1 MSRHAQLWLS
11 SIAVAALM
19 RTIRTLS
26 AVLCASYLL
35 SSAYATVL
43 TFDNVDPNN
52 PPFNGQQIPFD
63 YGDRVNALGFDSG
76 GRRNFDLTHGATP
89 NVAVQ
94 MFVANFRDW
103 SLSTYPNN
111 LFVLDTGHA
120 DLTYVARHTKSR
132 GARFIFTAD
141 PQWYVRLHSFQMGSW
156 SGTDRILPFLQVL
169 VDGNAVFTQTN
180 IVISGTTANTFSF
193 DPNVV
198 KGGVIEIRFGNNWT
212 VAIDNIGFSQE
223 LIPEPASITLL
234 VGGLAGL
241 ALRRRTRK

>member
-52 PPFNGQQIPFD
+52 PPSNGQRIPFD
-63 YGDRVNALGFDSG
+63 YGDRVNALGVDSG

-89 NVAVQ
+89 NVAVR
-94 MFVANFRDW
+94 MFTANYNTWNQSD
-103 SLSTYPNN
+103 N
-111 LFVLDTGHA
+111 LFVVDTGHA
-120 DLTYVARHTKSR
+120 NLTYVAWHTKSR

-141 PQWYVRLHSFQMGSW
+141 SQYYVRLHSFQMGGW

-180 IVISGTTANTFSF
+180 IWISGTTANTFSF

>member
-1 MSRHAQLWLS
+1 MRITRTMS
-11 SIAVAALM
+11 AL
-19 RTIRTLS
+19 
-26 AVLCASYLL
+26 LCAGYLL
-35 SSAYATVL
+35 TTSAYATVL
-43 TFDNVDPNN
+43 TFDNASSRN
-52 PPFNGQQIPFD
+52 IPYD
-63 YGDRVNALGFDSG
+63 YGSRVDASGVDVG
-76 GRRNFDLTHGATP
+76 GRTNFNLTHGETP

-94 MFVANFRDW
+94 MFTANYSDW
-103 SLSTYPNN
+103 SQQTN
-111 LFVLDTGHA
+111 LYLWGGGYA
-120 DLTYVARHTKSR
+120 DLTNVAYHNVGQ

-141 PQWYVRLHSFQMGSW
+141 AQYYVRLHSFQMG
-156 SGTDRILPFLQVL
+156 GYLGDRMLPFLQVL

-180 IVISGTTANTFSF
+180 VAISGSTANTFSF

-198 KGGVIEIRFGNNWT
+198 KGGVIEIRFSNNWN

>member
-1 MSRHAQLWLS
+1 
-11 SIAVAALM
+11 M
-19 RTIRTLS
+19 RAIRTLS

-52 PPFNGQQIPFD
+52 APFNGQPIPFD
-63 YGDRVNALGFDSG
+63 YGDRVDASGADSG
-76 GRRNFDLTHGATP
+76 GRISFDLTHGETP

-94 MFVANFRDW
+94 MFTANYSDW
-103 SLSTYPNN
+103 SQSTNLSVWGSNY
-111 LFVLDTGHA
+111 A
-120 DLTYVARHTKSR
+120 DLTDVAYHSFGQ

-141 PQWYVRLHSFQMGSW
+141 AQYYVRLHSFLMG
-156 SGTDRILPFLQVL
+156 GYFGDRMLPFLQVL
-169 VDGNAVFTQTN
+169 VDGNPVFTQTN
-180 IVISGTTANTFSF
+180 VAISGTTANTFSF

-198 KGGVIEIRFGNNWT
+198 KGGVIEIRFGNDWN

-223 LIPEPASITLL
+223 LIPEPASLTLL
-234 VGGLAGL
+234 GAGLAGL